1 LGQAN
6 SAQPWAKADPALWAP
21 IFGFSISLHFQKI
34 VYISKMRRK
43 YNTTQKNMKQIS
55 IESLRVNLGFRLDKS
70 YPYTLL
76 PSVKFLQLEP

>member
-1 LGQAN
+1 MG
-6 SAQPWAKADPALWAP
+6 PDFW
-21 IFGFSISLHFQKI
+21 IFYFFTFPENCLYF
-34 VYISKMRRK
+34 KMRRK